1 MTNYPWSSLIRIS
14 PFRSI
19 LWNIFFLLS
28 HSLTYEMLPTGPWI
42 DRQKCF
48 SHRRAN
54 QTTDFSTCES
64 VPTTCPRIASY
75 WEDKM
80 MGVIL
85 IYVWVLSGI
94 RASAIRNDVTD
105 WITHRDISGQCHPIP
120 SYQFW
125 SQTDCKK
132 NTFLFWS
139 LQNVFLSPSSGCHG
153 PRFRRFICNI
163 AITWLYLLKIVLWSD
178 LSYNCDQNAS
188 LPSDSKSFSNNFVLS
203 LSFSSLPDSFC
214 CLITTCIKS
223 SCLWILIFAQSNCL
237 WHPFSFSQIVY
248 EVYLADLWLQILL

>member
-80 MGVIL
+80 MGVMH

-120 SYQFW
+120 KYQFW

-132 NTFLFWS
+132 HIFYFGLPKMSFCPPTVIATVFDFADSFVTLPSHGCICWKLCYGVIYLKTVIKMQAYHPIQSPSATILYSPFRSPPCPTVSAASSQPASNQVVFEFLF
-139 LQNVFLSPSSGCHG
+139 FL
-153 PRFRRFICNI
+153 N
-163 AITWLYLLKIVLWSD
+163 
-178 LSYNCDQNAS
+178 
-188 LPSDSKSFSNNFVLS
+188 
-203 LSFSSLPDSFC
+203 
-214 CLITTCIKS
+214 
-223 SCLWILIFAQSNCL
+223 
-237 WHPFSFSQIVY
+237 QIVS
-248 EVYLADLWLQILL
+248 VILFLLVKLSMKFFLQIFGRRYY